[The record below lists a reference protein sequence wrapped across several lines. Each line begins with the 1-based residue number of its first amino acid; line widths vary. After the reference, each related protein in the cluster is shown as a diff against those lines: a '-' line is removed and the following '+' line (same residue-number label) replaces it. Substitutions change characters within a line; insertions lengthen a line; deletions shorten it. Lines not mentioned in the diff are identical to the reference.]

1 MGTAG
6 YVMQLQPFSVNDGDG
21 IRTTVFMAGCPLRC
35 QWCANPEGLENQIK
49 IGWYERKCIGCGKC
63 VEACPK
69 DIGID
74 LNKERD
80 RCIACGRCT
89 EVCPT
94 GARAYMVRKVDS
106 DDIVEA
112 LKKDRLFYAMSGG
125 GVTFSGGE
133 PTAQPDFLNE
143 VTKEIYDLGY
153 SLAIETSGH
162 FDFDAV
168 KPSLE
173 RMDMIFM
180 DLKHVDPAL
189 HKEYTGVSNER
200 ILENMARLQELNGDV
215 VIRIPVIGGVNDEEA
230 IIRRAAR
237 FVREKVP
244 KAEMELLPY
253 HPFGMI
259 KYEAIGAAF
268 DQSAFYRPSDEKMDR
283 LRRTVREESVSLAD
297 FR

>member
-1 MGTAG
+1 MGTTG
-6 YVMQLQPFSVNDGDG
+6 YIMELQPFSVNDGDG

-35 QWCANPEGLENQIK
+35 KWCANPEGRDNKIK
-49 IGWYERKCIGCGKC
+49 IGWYRRKCIGCGKC
-63 VEACPK
+63 VEACPEH
-69 DIGID
+69 IGID
-74 LNKERD
+74 LNKERSK
-80 RCIACGRCT
+80 CVACGRCT

-94 GARAYMVRKVDS
+94 GARSYMVRKVDS

-125 GVTFSGGE
+125 GITFSGGE
-133 PTAQPDFLNE
+133 ATAQPDFLNE

-153 SLAIETSGH
+153 SMAIETCGY

-189 HKEYTGVSNER
+189 HKKYTGVRNEK
-200 ILENMARLQELNGDV
+200 ILENMEKLQELNSNV
-215 VIRIPVIGGVNDEEA
+215 VIRVPVIGGVNDEED
-230 IIRRAAR
+230 IIRKAAR
-237 FVREKVP
+237 FVHEKVP
-244 KAEMELLPY
+244 KAKMELLPY
-253 HPFGMI
+253 HPFGMM

-268 DQSAFYRPSDEKMDR
+268 DQSAFYRPSEEKMDR
-283 LRRTVREESVSLAD
+283 LRRIIPEEGVSLTD
-297 FR
+297 FH

>member
-35 QWCANPEGLENQIK
+35 KWCANPEGLDNKIK
-49 IGWYERKCIGCGKC
+49 IGWYARKCIGCGKC
-63 VEACPK
+63 VEACPEH
-69 DIGID
+69 IGID

-94 GARAYMVRKVDS
+94 GARSYMVRKVDS
-106 DDIVEA
+106 DDVVEA

-133 PTAQPDFLNE
+133 ATAQPDFLNAI
-143 VTKEIYDLGY
+143 TKDIYDLGY
-153 SLAIETSGH
+153 SLAIETCGY

-180 DLKHVDPAL
+180 DLKHVDPTL
-189 HKEYTGVSNER
+189 HKKYTGVSNEK
-200 ILENMARLQELNGDV
+200 ILENMARLQELNGDI
-215 VIRIPVIGGVNDEEA
+215 VIRIPVIGSVNDEEA

-244 KAEMELLPY
+244 EAEMELLPY

-259 KYEAIGAAF
+259 KYKAIGAAF
-268 DQSAFYRPSDEKMDR
+268 EQSDFYRPTGEKMDR
-283 LRRTVREESVSLAD
+283 LRAVIGEEGVSLAD